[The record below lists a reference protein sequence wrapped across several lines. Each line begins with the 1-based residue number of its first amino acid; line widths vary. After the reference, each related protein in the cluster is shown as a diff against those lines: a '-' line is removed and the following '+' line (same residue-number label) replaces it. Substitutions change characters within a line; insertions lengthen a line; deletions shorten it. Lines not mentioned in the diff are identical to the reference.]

1 MTTFVTME
9 NNQSLKKIIEKR
21 SEIAWSEFLPSISI
35 DCVVFGFNDGA
46 LKVLLLKLKDQELWS
61 LPGGYMAKQEDVNE
75 AAKRI
80 LFERSGAQNI
90 FLQQFGVFAGLNRS
104 EEFFAEFDNTLWHKQ
119 RFVSLGFYAL
129 VNFTDVMPVIDE
141 LSSDIE
147 WRDIDNIP
155 ELMMDHR
162 QIFDEAII
170 TLRRQ
175 LNYKPIGYN
184 LLPEEFTMPEL
195 QKLYEI
201 ILDKKLNRGNFYRKM
216 IAYDILDKMD
226 EPRKAGGAHKA
237 PNLYKF
243 NTERYNAALQ
253 DGLKEGW

>member
-1 MTTFVTME
+1 ME
-9 NNQSLKKIIEKR
+9 KKESFKSIIERK
-21 SEIAWSEFLPSISI
+21 SEIAWREFLPTISI
-35 DCVVFGFNDGA
+35 DCVVFGFHDGM
-46 LKVLLLKLKDQELWS
+46 LKVLLLKMRDQEVWS
-61 LPGGYMAKQEDVNE
+61 LPGGYMGKQEDVNN

-90 FLQQFGVFAGLNRS
+90 FLQQFSVFAGLNRS
-104 EEFFAEFDNTLWHKQ
+104 ESFFTDFDDSLWHKQ
-119 RFVSLGFYAL
+119 RFVSIGFYAL
-129 VNFTDVMPVIDE
+129 VDFTDVIPVVDDV
-141 LSSDIE
+141 SSHVE
-147 WRDIDNIP
+147 WHDIDNIP
-155 ELMMDHR
+155 TLMMDHR
-162 QIFDEAII
+162 QIFDEALI

-184 LLPEEFTMPEL
+184 LLQEEFTMPEL

-201 ILDKKLNRGNFYRKM
+201 ILGKKLNRGNFYRKM

-243 NTERYNAALQ
+243 NNEKYQAALEN
-253 DGLKEGW
+253 GLKEGW